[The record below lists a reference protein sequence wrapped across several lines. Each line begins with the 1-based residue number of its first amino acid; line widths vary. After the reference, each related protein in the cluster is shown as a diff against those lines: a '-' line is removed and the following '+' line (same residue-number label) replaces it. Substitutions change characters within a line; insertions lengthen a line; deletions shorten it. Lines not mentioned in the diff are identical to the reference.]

1 MSPRAKFVAINLTG
15 WLLIVLAFG
24 ILVRWNSQNGVY
36 TFFVVLA
43 IAFGFAIGSLF
54 LNTESV
60 RAGATSEALVP
71 FFLVLGMCFLFAP
84 IFSSRGPNTK
94 DLCLSRV
101 KQLTTALMIYAADYD
116 DCMPAVHNWRDATGP
131 LIKAEDQYLKC
142 LDSKAPYSH
151 AMNDAMSMVNLM
163 KVKRPEKT
171 ILLFESSSQVPN
183 AIGNQESF
191 IRRHNERGTVGF
203 ADGSARMIRN
213 DPGEVRWTP

>member
-1 MSPRAKFVAINLTG
+1 MSPRAKFVSINLTG

-36 TFFVVLA
+36 TFFVLLA
-43 IAFGFAIGSLF
+43 IAFGLAIGSLF

-84 IFSSRGPNTK
+84 IFSSHAPKTK
-94 DLCLSRV
+94 NLCISGT

-116 DCMPAVHNWRDATGP
+116 DCPPAVHNWRDVIGP
-131 LIKAEDQYLKC
+131 FIKVEDKYLKC
-142 LDSKAPYSH
+142 PDSKALYSQ
-151 AMNDAMSMVNLM
+151 AMNVAMSKVNLV

-183 AIGNQESF
+183 AFGNQESF
-191 IRRHNERGTVGF
+191 VRRHNERGTVGF

-213 DPGEVRWTP
+213 DPGEVRWIP